1 MVCISDATNKE
12 TSQTETQIDEQIY
25 ESCKSCHD
33 TLESGDFLIV
43 HAVIFLLQAHIKLRL
58 I

>member
-43 HAVIFLLQAHIKLRL
+43 HAVIFLLQAHIK
-58 I
+58 